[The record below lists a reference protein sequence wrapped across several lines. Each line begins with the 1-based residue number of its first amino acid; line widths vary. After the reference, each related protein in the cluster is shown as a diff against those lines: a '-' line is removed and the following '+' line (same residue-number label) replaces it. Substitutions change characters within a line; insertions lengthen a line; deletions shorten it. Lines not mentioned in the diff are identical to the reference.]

1 MFGSDKVSPDLL
13 LGLGSGLLSGGT
25 WNEQLANAG
34 TGALA
39 AINAQKEKQTQ
50 QLQLKT
56 TADFLQDKDPQLA
69 VMVRNGAMAPAD
81 AYKQFLSAQAEKA
94 KASAPDY
101 QFMDVNGK
109 IVRVDKNSGSFNE
122 LADYS
127 KPNLPAIAEE
137 YNWAK
142 DNGFNGTPQ
151 EYQAWKANLSKQK
164 GMTVSYDPVNGFQM
178 TQGDVD
184 PAKMPKLTE
193 AEARNS
199 GFYLRAK
206 QSEDVLNSVINE
218 GTSLWNK
225 AANAVPVLG
234 NYAKSADAQK
244 YDQAKRDFVNAVLR
258 RESGAVISP
267 SEFDNAEKQYFPQ
280 PGDDPATIQQKKL
293 NREAAIA
300 GMKIGSG
307 PAGDKLDNPTQST
320 QPIPAED
327 YFK

>member
-1 MFGSDKVSPDLL
+1 MPFNTGSLTPETFI
-13 LGLGSGLLSGGT
+13 GLGTGLLSGGT

-34 TGALA
+34 TGAIT
-39 AINAQKEKQTQ
+39 AINAQKEKQQQ

-56 TADFLQDKDPQLA
+56 TAQYLQDKDPMLA
-69 VMVRNGAMAPAD
+69 AMVLNGSKTPAQ
-81 AYKQFLSAQAEKA
+81 AYDDYLKAQAEKA
-94 KASAPDY
+94 KAARPDY

-109 IVRVDKNSGSFNE
+109 IVRVDKNSGSFNQ

-127 KPNLPAIAEE
+127 TPKLPAIADE

-164 GMTVSYDPVNGFQM
+164 GMTVSYDPINGFQM

-206 QSEDVLNSVINE
+206 QSEDVLNSVVNE

-280 PGDDPATIQQKKL
+280 PGDDPQTIEQKRL
-293 NREAAIA
+293 NRESAIA
-300 GMKIGSG
+300 GMKIGAG
-307 PAGDKLDNPTQST
+307 PGGDKVDSSSQT

>member
-1 MFGSDKVSPDLL
+1 MPFNTGSLTPETFI
-13 LGLGSGLLSGGT
+13 GLGTGLLSGGT

-34 TGALA
+34 TGAIT
-39 AINAQKEKQTQ
+39 AINAQKEKQQQ

-56 TADFLQDKDPQLA
+56 TAQYLQDKDPMLA
-69 VMVRNGAMAPAD
+69 AMVLNGSKTPAQ
-81 AYKQFLSAQAEKA
+81 AYDDYLKAQAEKA
-94 KASAPDY
+94 KAARPDY

-109 IVRVDKNSGSFNE
+109 IVRVDKNSGSFNQ

-127 KPNLPAIAEE
+127 TPKLPAIADE

-164 GMTVSYDPVNGFQM
+164 GMTVSYDPINGFQM

-206 QSEDVLNSVINE
+206 QSEDVLKSWGLAVE
-218 GTSLWNK
+218 Q
-225 AANAVPVLG
+225 AAGFL
-234 NYAKSADAQK
+234 K
-244 YDQAKRDFVNAVLR
+244 
-258 RESGAVISP
+258 SGAVVQ
-267 SEFDNAEKQYFPQ
+267 A
-280 PGDDPATIQQKKL
+280 
-293 NREAAIA
+293 
-300 GMKIGSG
+300 
-307 PAGDKLDNPTQST
+307 
-320 QPIPAED
+320 
-327 YFK
+327 

>member
-1 MFGSDKVSPDLL
+1 MPFNTQALTPEMFI
-13 LGLGSGLLSGGT
+13 GLGTGLLSGGT

-34 TGALA
+34 TGALT
-39 AINAQKEKQTQ
+39 AINAQKEKQQQ

-56 TADFLQDKDPQLA
+56 TAQFLQDKDPQLA
-69 VMVRNGAMAPAD
+69 AMVMNGAMQPAD
-81 AYKQFLSAQAEKA
+81 AYKQFLSAQAEKE
-94 KASAPDY
+94 KAARPDY

-109 IVRVDKNSGSFNE
+109 FVRVDKNSGAFNQ

-127 KPNLPAIAEE
+127 TPKLPAIAEE

-206 QSEDVLNSVINE
+206 QSEDILNSVVNE

-280 PGDDPATIQQKKL
+280 PGDDPQTIEQKRL
-293 NREAAIA
+293 NR
-300 GMKIGSG
+300 
-307 PAGDKLDNPTQST
+307 
-320 QPIPAED
+320 
-327 YFK
+327 